1 MRKKTSKNTW
11 FIFLPVFFL
20 LFLSLFTE
28 KGFTATKKSSK
39 KLKNQ
44 LKVHTLKS
52 LKKTKAQKSQILSKK
67 KGKTFSKALTTSSS
81 PEEAHYILYE
91 VKKGD
96 TPREI
101 AKKYGIDVKE
111 LLLVNPIDP
120 RALKPGMMIKVP
132 VKSEIKE
139 DEHRK
144 EIALK
149 KEPIEKSK
157 EELSGEGEV
166 LHEVKKGETAFRIA
180 KKYGIKVEELLA
192 YNHLD
197 PKALKPGMK
206 LRIPKPQTSLV
217 EAKPLKEKGE
227 EKKEEVYY
235 TVKKGDTLFSIARRY
250 GMSVEE
256 LKILN
261 HLKGNSLKIGQK
273 LLVKVESTQGFIE
286 RGISERKEVGNLSEE
301 TSTQGYKFHTVKEG
315 ETLYRLSLMYG
326 VPLEELRRVNNLQ
339 SDILFVGQKLKIP
352 QVAKLEETPFVL
364 EKPKGLEKERE
375 ESLSEKFEK
384 SLLKKRDYLTPA
396 MLTKEEEKALMQ
408 KFIEISS
415 NYADNRYRLGGSG
428 GGYLDCSAFV
438 KLVYEELGIKLPR
451 SSVEQFQVGIP
462 VEREELLPGDLVFF
476 KTRGNRIS
484 HVGIYLGDNRFIHI
498 SSSRKRISIDSL
510 DDPYYKKRYAGAKR
524 VLNGEVLEYFQ
535 DYLRSNREK
544 GKNQERTLQDTLF

>member
-1 MRKKTSKNTW
+1 MVYL
-11 FIFLPVFFL
+11 FAHFLFFL
-20 LFLSLFTE
+20 FLFT
-28 KGFTATKKSSK
+28 KNGLSATKKGSK
-39 KLKNQ
+39 KVKNQ
-44 LKVHTLKS
+44 PRAHTLKS
-52 LKKTKAQKSQILSKK
+52 SKKTKAQGSQPLSKK
-67 KGKTFSKALTTSSS
+67 KEKTFSKTPTTSS
-81 PEEAHYILYE
+81 PEEARYIIYE

-96 TPREI
+96 TPKEI

-111 LLLVNPIDP
+111 LLSVNPINP
-120 RALKPGMMIKVP
+120 RALKLGMMIKVP
-132 VKSEIKE
+132 VKGKIKE
-139 DEHRK
+139 KEPKGEIASNK
-144 EIALK
+144 EIL
-149 KEPIEKSK
+149 EKNK
-157 EELSGEGEV
+157 GDLSGEGEV
-166 LHEVKKGETAFRIA
+166 FHEVKKGETPFRIA

-206 LRIPKPQTSLV
+206 LRIPKPQTLSL
-217 EAKPLKEKGE
+217 EAGLLREE
-227 EKKEEVYY
+227 RSEKKQEIYY
-235 TVKKGDTLFSIARRY
+235 TVKKGGTLFSIARKY

-256 LKILN
+256 LKTLN
-261 HLKGNSLKIGQK
+261 HLKRNSLKIGQK

-286 RGISERKEVGNLSEE
+286 ENFSEEKEVENFSEE
-301 TSTQGYKFHTVKEG
+301 ISTQGYKFHAVKEG
-315 ETLYRLSLMYG
+315 ETLYRISLMYG
-326 VPLEELRRVNNLQ
+326 VPLEELKRINNLQ

-364 EKPKGLEKERE
+364 EKPKGLEKEKE

-415 NYADNRYRLGGSG
+415 NFADNRYRLGGNG
-428 GGYLDCSAFV
+428 RGYLDCSAFV

-462 VEREELLPGDLVFF
+462 VEKEELLPGDLVFF

-544 GKNQERTLQDTLF
+544 GKNQEKASQDTLF

>member
-1 MRKKTSKNTW
+1 MWKKTFKNIW
-11 FIFLPVFFL
+11 FIFWFVFFL
-20 LFLSLFTE
+20 IFLFLFTE
-28 KGFTATKKSSK
+28 KGFTTTKKSSK
-39 KLKNQ
+39 KVKNQ
-44 LKVHTLKS
+44 PKAHTIKS
-52 LKKTKAQKSQILSKK
+52 SKKTKAQESQALSKK
-67 KGKTFSKALTTSSS
+67 KGKTSSKVLATSS

-111 LLLVNPIDP
+111 LLLVNSINP

-132 VKSEIKE
+132 VKSNIKE
-139 DEHRK
+139 SEHKK
-144 EIALK
+144 EIALEK
-149 KEPIEKSK
+149 GLLEKSK
-157 EELSGEGEV
+157 EELSGVGEIF
-166 LHEVKKGETAFRIA
+166 HEVKKGETPFRIA

-192 YNHLD
+192 YNQLD

-217 EAKPLKEKGE
+217 EVKPLKEEGK

-235 TVKKGDTLFSIARRY
+235 IVKKGDTLFSIARKY

-256 LKILN
+256 LKTLN
-261 HLKGNSLKIGQK
+261 HLRGNSLKIGQK

-286 RGISERKEVGNLSEE
+286 RNFSERKEIGNLSEE
-301 TSTQGYKFHTVKEG
+301 ISTQGYKFHTVKEG
-315 ETLYRLSLMYG
+315 ETLYRISLMYG
-326 VPLEELRRVNNLQ
+326 VSLEELKRVNNLH

-364 EKPKGLEKERE
+364 EKPKGLEREKE

-384 SLLKKRDYLTPA
+384 SLLKKKNYLTPV

-415 NYADNRYRLGGSG
+415 NYADRRYRLGGNG
-428 GGYLDCSAFV
+428 EGYLDCSAFV

-510 DDPYYKKRYAGAKR
+510 EDPYYKKRYAGAKR

-544 GKNQERTLQDTLF
+544 GKTQEKASQDTLF